1 MHKKLLHAFA
11 IVVLFASSTAFSM
24 NRRDRHAAPPP
35 DRFPSVG
42 RVMFATP
49 IIPAAFTLGGL
60 VAHTYNRTDT
70 ATFCGMAALVTTMAM
85 PGSKTDN

>member
-24 NRRDRHAAPPP
+24 NRRDKHPPLP
-35 DRFPSVG
+35 LAIPSVG

-60 VAHTYNRTDT
+60 VAHTYNDTDT